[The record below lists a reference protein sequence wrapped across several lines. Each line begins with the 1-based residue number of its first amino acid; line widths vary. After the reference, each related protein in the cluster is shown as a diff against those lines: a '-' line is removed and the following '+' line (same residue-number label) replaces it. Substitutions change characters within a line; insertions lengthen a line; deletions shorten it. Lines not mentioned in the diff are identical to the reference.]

1 MLARHFVSLLA
12 LAAGLAAQ
20 PVLNS
25 ISPDS
30 APAGSGS
37 LVLTLNGSGFSGL
50 NIVRWESQS
59 LTTTFVN
66 TNRLQATVPAT
77 LLTTPGSFNVRVR
90 TSVLGNVLSNALP
103 FVVTN
108 PAPTLSSISPT
119 LVQAG
124 LVGASITL
132 SGTNF
137 VPATVARF
145 QGTALPTTFV
155 SATSLTA
162 TLSASQL
169 AASGTFAITAQ
180 SPAPGGGT
188 TSSRTLTVQ
197 APVPTLSQIS
207 PDSGLVGS
215 APVALSLTG
224 VGFLTNSVVRW
235 NGTNLPTI
243 HVSNNL
249 LNATVSASLLTAAG
263 TAEVTVFTPS
273 PGGGASQAR
282 SFTVENP
289 PPSLSGLI
297 PSSLPLLTAPTV
309 VTLQGSGF
317 VATSSVRA
325 TGGTIYPTNFLSST
339 ALEAI
344 IPGPL
349 NTAITLNLVVQNP
362 APGGGTSGAA
372 PLMLLNPAPVL
383 TSVSPTTV
391 PVLTSP
397 TTVTLQGSG
406 FVASSLVK
414 STTGTVY
421 PTNVLSDVAVEA
433 TITTPLNTLGSINL
447 VVENPAPGGGTSA
460 PSTLSFSNVT
470 PTIGSIAPAQLT
482 ALDPTSTI
490 TITGSGFHDQTRVY
504 FNSLTVPLT
513 ILSFTSQQI
522 VATLAANFIQVP
534 DLNGQILVT
543 NGPNGTGPQV
553 TFPFPVTAPTIT
565 IASISPSTLIAGA
578 LNPAVQILGQ
588 NFYLGTVVLVNG
600 NQVATTRLS
609 STHLRIFPA
618 QSLVNTVGTVTLQV
632 RAPNPLNLSNVA
644 TLQIIPPTLLS
655 VSPST
660 IAALPA
666 SAPPLT
672 LTLTGIGFAPS
683 TTNTFVYADGVFLQ
697 SLVFS
702 DTLITC
708 QLSGLVAGR
717 AREGGIAISV
727 TNGFASP
734 SNTIGL
740 RCGTSDNLGT
750 VNINPVRILDGQ
762 PFSVL
767 VEGGVPL
774 APFSL
779 IADVPPAEPLVL
791 ATTPPQ
797 VLGVLQTTSVALIDG
812 LGILGPAAPFTL
824 SAAGTG
830 TPPGGQFTLPG
841 FVAPASPV
849 GAEIALQAAYLD
861 PSSPIGLRLTWTFA
875 PLRL

>member
-12 LAAGLAAQ
+12 LAAGLTAQ

-108 PAPTLSSISPT
+108 PTPTLSSISPT
-119 LVQAG
+119 IVQAG
-124 LVGASITL
+124 LVSANVTL
-132 SGTNF
+132 TGTNF
-137 VPATVARF
+137 VPTTVARF
-145 QGTALPTTFV
+145 QGTALSTTFV
-155 SATSLTA
+155 SSTTLTA
-162 TLSASQL
+162 ALASTHL
-169 AASGTFAITAQ
+169 ATSGTFSITAQ

-188 TSSRTLTVQ
+188 TGSRSLTVQ
-197 APVPTLSQIS
+197 APTPILSQIS
-207 PDSGLVGS
+207 PNSALVGS
-215 APVALSLTG
+215 GPAFLVVTG
-224 VGFLTNSVVRW
+224 VGLLSNAVVRW
-235 NGTNLPTI
+235 NGANLPTI
-243 HVSNNL
+243 HLSSNM
-249 LNATVSASLLTAAG
+249 LNATVAANLLTSAG
-263 TAEVTVFTPS
+263 TANVTVFVPS
-273 PGGGASQAR
+273 PGGGTTQPR
-282 SFTVENP
+282 TFTILNP
-289 PPSLSGLI
+289 QPTVSALTPA
-297 PSSLPLLTAPTV
+297 SLPLLTAPTM

-317 VATSSVRA
+317 VPTSIIQSA
-325 TGGTIYPTNFLSST
+325 GGTTYPTNFLSST
-339 ALEAI
+339 SLEATVT
-344 IPGPL
+344 GPL
-349 NTAITLNLVVQNP
+349 NTAGTLDLIVQNP
-362 APGGGTSGAA
+362 APGGGTSGPAT
-372 PLMLLNPAPVL
+372 LTLLNPAPIL
-383 TSVSPTTV
+383 TSVTPSSV
-391 PVLTSP
+391 PVITAP
-397 TTVTLQGSG
+397 TVVTLQGTG
-406 FVASSLVK
+406 FVASSIAK

-421 PTNVLSDVAVEA
+421 PTNFLSDVALEA
-433 TITTPLNTLGSINL
+433 TITSPLNTLGTISL

-460 PSTLSFSNVT
+460 PVVLTLSNST
-470 PTIGSIAPAQLT
+470 PTITSISPTQLT
-482 ALDPTSTI
+482 ALDPISTI
-490 TITGSGFHDQTRVY
+490 TVTGSGFHNETRLF
-504 FNSLTVPLT
+504 FNSNTVPLT
-513 ILSFTSQQI
+513 IQSFTSQQI

-534 DLNGQILVT
+534 NLSGQILVT
-543 NGPNGTGPQV
+543 NGQGGTSPQA
-553 TFPFPVTAPTIT
+553 TFPFPVAAPTMTIT
-565 IASISPSTLIAGA
+565 SISPSTLIAGA
-578 LNPAVQILGQ
+578 LSPTVDIFGQ
-588 NFYLGTVVLVNG
+588 NFYPGTTVLVNG
-600 NQVATTRLS
+600 NPIGTTRLS
-609 STHLRIFPA
+609 STHLRIFPP
-618 QSLVNTVGTVTLQV
+618 QSVVNNVGTVTLQV
-632 RAPNPLNLSNVA
+632 RAFNPLNLSNISP
-644 TLQIIPPTLLS
+644 LQIVPPTLLS

-660 IAALPA
+660 ITPLAA

-812 LGILGPAAPFTL
+812 LGILGPATPFTL

-841 FVAPASPV
+841 FVAPPSPV
-849 GAEIALQAAYLD
+849 GSQIALQAAYLD
-861 PSSPIGLRLTWTFA
+861 PSSPIGLRLTWTFS